1 MNDFKILFSGTPD
14 FAVESLK
21 ILVENGYNICGVIT
35 APDKPAGRGMQM
47 QQSAVK
53 KYALS
58 KDLNILQPEKL
69 KDAVFLSEVASLK
82 ADLHIVVAFRM
93 MPEQLWS
100 MPRLGTLNLHAS
112 LLPQYRGAAPINR
125 AIMNGETTTGVTTFF
140 LKHEIDTGDIILSDK
155 VDIGPTET
163 AGELHDRLMHIG
175 AVLVLKTVQQIEK
188 GNLSTTP
195 QKSITSELKHAPKIF
210 KNDCI
215 INWSDKTST
224 VFNQI
229 RGLSP
234 YPGAFTMLEDKNG
247 KTLTLK
253 IYSALFLESKELSET
268 GKIISDNKSFLNIT
282 TSDGI
287 ISIKELQL
295 EGKKR
300 MSAEEFLRGF
310 SINDYTV
317 KK

>member
-69 KDAVFLSEVASLK
+69 KDAAFLSEVASLK

-175 AVLVLKTVQQIEK
+175 AALVLKTVQQIEK

>member
-175 AVLVLKTVQQIEK
+175 AALVLKTVQQIEK

>member
-1 MNDFKILFSGTPD
+1 MNNLKILFSGTPD

-21 ILVENGYNICGVIT
+21 ILIENGYNICGVIT
-35 APDKPAGRGMQM
+35 APDKPAGRGMEM

-53 KYALS
+53 KYAQS
-58 KDLNILQPEKL
+58 KGLFILQPEKL
-69 KDAVFLSEVASLK
+69 KDPAFLLQVASLN

-125 AIMNGETTTGVTTFF
+125 AIMNGESTTGVTTFF
-140 LKHEIDTGDIILSDK
+140 LKHEIDTGDIILSEK
-155 VDIGPTET
+155 VDIGPFET
-163 AGELHDRLMHIG
+163 AGELHDRLKHIG
-175 AVLVLKTVQQIEK
+175 AALILKTVQQIEK
-188 GNLSTTP
+188 GNLCTTP
-195 QKSITSELKHAPKIF
+195 QNSITTELKHAPKIF
-210 KNDCI
+210 KNDCL
-215 INWSDKTST
+215 INWSDKASHI
-224 VFNQI
+224 FNQI

-234 YPGAFTMLEDKNG
+234 YPGAFTLLEKKNE
-247 KTLTLK
+247 KALTLK
-253 IYSALFLESKELSET
+253 IYAVSILENLEFSEA
-268 GKIISDNKSFLNIT
+268 GKIISDNKSFLNIAA
-282 TSDGI
+282 SDGL

-300 MSAEEFLRGF
+300 MTVEDFMRGF

>member
-1 MNDFKILFSGTPD
+1 MNDLKILFSGTPD

-21 ILVENGYNICGVIT
+21 ILFENGYNICGVIT

-53 KYALS
+53 KYAQS
-58 KDLNILQPEKL
+58 KGLLILQPEKL
-69 KDAVFLSEVASLK
+69 KDAAFLSQVASLK

-175 AVLVLKTVQQIEK
+175 AALVLKTVQQIEK

-195 QKSITSELKHAPKIF
+195 QNSITSTIKHAPKIF

-215 INWSDKTST
+215 LNWSDKTST

-247 KTLTLK
+247 KSLTLK
-253 IYSALFLESKELSET
+253 IYIASVVESKELLEA
-268 GKIISDNKSFLNIT
+268 GKIISDNKSFINIA

-287 ISIKELQL
+287 ISIKELKL

-300 MSAEEFLRGF
+300 MNVEDFLRGF

>member
-14 FAVESLK
+14 FAVESLI

-58 KDLNILQPEKL
+58 KGLYILQPEKL

-175 AVLVLKTVQQIEK
+175 AALVLKTVQQIEK

-287 ISIKELQL
+287 ISIKELQI

-300 MSAEEFLRGF
+300 MSVEDFLRGF

>member
-1 MNDFKILFSGTPD
+1 MNNLKILFSGTPD

-21 ILVENGYNICGVIT
+21 ILIENGYNICGVIT
-35 APDKPAGRGMQM
+35 APDKPAGRGMVM

-53 KYALS
+53 KYAQS
-58 KDLNILQPEKL
+58 KGLLILQPEKL
-69 KDAVFLSEVASLK
+69 KDTTFLLQVASLN

-112 LLPQYRGAAPINR
+112 LLPQYRGAAPINH
-125 AIMNGETTTGVTTFF
+125 AIMNGERTTGVTTFF
-140 LKHEIDTGDIILSDK
+140 LKHEIDTGDIILAEK
-155 VDIGPTET
+155 VDIGPSET
-163 AGELHDRLMHIG
+163 AGELHDRLKHVG
-175 AVLVLKTVQQIEK
+175 AALILKTVQQIEK
-188 GNLSTTP
+188 GNLCTTP
-195 QKSITSELKHAPKIF
+195 QNSITTEIKHAPKIF
-210 KNDCI
+210 KNDCL
-215 INWSDKTST
+215 INWSDKASHI
-224 VFNQI
+224 FNQI

-234 YPGAFTMLEDKNG
+234 YPGAFTILKN
-247 KTLTLK
+247 KNEKELTLK
-253 IYSALFLESKELSET
+253 IYVATISESIEFLEA
-268 GKIISDNKSFLNIT
+268 GKIISDNKSFLNIAA
-282 TSDGI
+282 SDGL

-300 MSAEEFLRGF
+300 MTVVDFMRGF

>member
-1 MNDFKILFSGTPD
+1 MNNLKILFSGTPD

-21 ILVENGYNICGVIT
+21 ILIENGYNICGVIT
-35 APDKPAGRGMQM
+35 APDKPAGRGMEM

-53 KYALS
+53 KYAQS
-58 KDLNILQPEKL
+58 KGLFILQPEKL
-69 KDAVFLSEVASLK
+69 KDPAFLLQVASLN

-125 AIMNGETTTGVTTFF
+125 AIMNGESTTGVTTFF
-140 LKHEIDTGDIILSDK
+140 LKHEIDTGDIILSEK
-155 VDIGPTET
+155 VDIGPFET
-163 AGELHDRLMHIG
+163 AGELHDRLKHIG
-175 AVLVLKTVQQIEK
+175 AALILKTVQQIEK
-188 GNLSTTP
+188 GNLCTTP
-195 QKSITSELKHAPKIF
+195 QNSITTELKHAPKIF
-210 KNDCI
+210 KNDCL
-215 INWSDKTST
+215 INWSDKASHI
-224 VFNQI
+224 FNQI

-234 YPGAFTMLEDKNG
+234 YPGAFTLLEKKNE
-247 KTLTLK
+247 KALTLK
-253 IYSALFLESKELSET
+253 IYAVSILENIEFSEA
-268 GKIISDNKSFLNIT
+268 GKIISDNKSFLNIAA
-282 TSDGI
+282 SDGL

-300 MSAEEFLRGF
+300 MTVEDFMRGF

>member
-1 MNDFKILFSGTPD
+1 MNDLKILFSGTPD

-21 ILVENGYNICGVIT
+21 ILFENGYNICGVIT

-53 KYALS
+53 KYAQS
-58 KDLNILQPEKL
+58 KGLLILQPEKL
-69 KDAVFLSEVASLK
+69 KDAAFLSQVASLK

-155 VDIGPTET
+155 VDIGTTEI

-175 AVLVLKTVQQIEK
+175 AALVLKTVQQIEK

-195 QKSITSELKHAPKIF
+195 QNSISSEIKHAPKIF

-234 YPGAFTMLEDKNG
+234 YPGAFTLLEDKNG

-253 IYSALFLESKELSET
+253 IYIASVVENKELLEA
-268 GKIISDNKSFLNIT
+268 GKIISDNKSFLNLA
-282 TSDGI
+282 TSDGV

-300 MSAEEFLRGF
+300 MNVEDFLRGF

>member
-58 KDLNILQPEKL
+58 KDLYILQPEKL
-69 KDAVFLSEVASLK
+69 KDTAFLSEVASLK

-155 VDIGPTET
+155 VDIGPIET

-175 AVLVLKTVQQIEK
+175 AALVLKTVQQIEK
-188 GNLSTTP
+188 GNISTTP

-210 KNDCI
+210 KNDCR

-234 YPGAFTMLEDKNG
+234 YPGAFTILEDKNG

-253 IYSALFLESKELSET
+253 IYSALFLKSKELSEA
-268 GKIISDNKSFLNIT
+268 GKIISDNKGFLNIA

-300 MSAEEFLRGF
+300 MSAEDFLRGF
-310 SINDYTV
+310 SINDYAV

>member
-58 KDLNILQPEKL
+58 KGLYILQPEKL
-69 KDAVFLSEVASLK
+69 KDAVFLSQVASLK

-175 AVLVLKTVQQIEK
+175 AALVLKTVQQIEK

>member
-21 ILVENGYNICGVIT
+21 ILVENRYNICGVIT

-58 KDLNILQPEKL
+58 KGLYILQPEKL

-175 AVLVLKTVQQIEK
+175 AALVLKTVQQIEK

>member
-58 KDLNILQPEKL
+58 KGLYILQPEKL

-175 AVLVLKTVQQIEK
+175 AALVLKTVQQIEK

-300 MSAEEFLRGF
+300 M
-310 SINDYTV
+310 
-317 KK
+317 

>member
-1 MNDFKILFSGTPD
+1 MNNLKILFSGTPD

-21 ILVENGYNICGVIT
+21 ILIENGYNICGVIT
-35 APDKPAGRGMQM
+35 APDKPAGRGMVM

-53 KYALS
+53 KYAQS
-58 KDLNILQPEKL
+58 KGLLILQPEKL
-69 KDAVFLSEVASLK
+69 KDTTFLLQVASLN

-125 AIMNGETTTGVTTFF
+125 AIMNGERTTGVTTFF
-140 LKHEIDTGDIILSDK
+140 LKYEIDTGDIILAEK
-155 VDIGPTET
+155 VDIGPSET
-163 AGELHDRLMHIG
+163 AGELHDRLKHVG
-175 AVLVLKTVQQIEK
+175 AALILKTVQQIEK
-188 GNLSTTP
+188 GNLCTTP
-195 QKSITSELKHAPKIF
+195 QNSITTEIKHAPKIF
-210 KNDCI
+210 KNDCL
-215 INWSDKTST
+215 INWSDKASHI
-224 VFNQI
+224 FNQI

-234 YPGAFTMLEDKNG
+234 YPGAFTILKN
-247 KTLTLK
+247 KNEKELTLK
-253 IYSALFLESKELSET
+253 IYVATISESIEFLEA
-268 GKIISDNKSFLNIT
+268 GKIISDNKSFLNIAA
-282 TSDGI
+282 SDGL

-300 MSAEEFLRGF
+300 MTVVDFMRGF
-310 SINDYTV
+310 SIKDYPV

>member
-58 KDLNILQPEKL
+58 KGLYILQPEKL
-69 KDAVFLSEVASLK
+69 KDAAFLSEVASLK

-175 AVLVLKTVQQIEK
+175 AALVLKTVQQIEK

-253 IYSALFLESKELSET
+253 IYSALLLESKELSEA
-268 GKIISDNKSFLNIT
+268 GKIISDNKSFLNIA

-287 ISIKELQL
+287 ISIKELQI

-300 MSAEEFLRGF
+300 MSVEDFLRGF
-310 SINDYTV
+310 SINDYAV

>member
-1 MNDFKILFSGTPD
+1 MNDLKILFSGTPD

-21 ILVENGYNICGVIT
+21 ILFENGYNICGVIT

-53 KYALS
+53 KYAQS
-58 KDLNILQPEKL
+58 KGLLILQPEKL
-69 KDAVFLSEVASLK
+69 KDAAFLSQVASLK

-155 VDIGPTET
+155 VDIGTTEI

-175 AVLVLKTVQQIEK
+175 AALVQKKEIFPLRHKT
-188 GNLSTTP
+188 
-195 QKSITSELKHAPKIF
+195 A
-210 KNDCI
+210 
-215 INWSDKTST
+215 
-224 VFNQI
+224 
-229 RGLSP
+229 
-234 YPGAFTMLEDKNG
+234 
-247 KTLTLK
+247 
-253 IYSALFLESKELSET
+253 
-268 GKIISDNKSFLNIT
+268 
-282 TSDGI
+282 
-287 ISIKELQL
+287 
-295 EGKKR
+295 
-300 MSAEEFLRGF
+300 
-310 SINDYTV
+310 
-317 KK
+317 

>member
-58 KDLNILQPEKL
+58 KDLYILQPEKL
-69 KDAVFLSEVASLK
+69 KDAVFLSQVASLK

-175 AVLVLKTVQQIEK
+175 AALVLKTVQQIEK

>member
-58 KDLNILQPEKL
+58 KGLYILQPEKL

-234 YPGAFTMLEDKNG
+234 YPGAFTMLEDKSG

>member
-1 MNDFKILFSGTPD
+1 MNNLKILFSGTPD

-21 ILVENGYNICGVIT
+21 ILIENGYNICGVIT
-35 APDKPAGRGMQM
+35 APDKPAGRGMVM

-53 KYALS
+53 KYAQS
-58 KDLNILQPEKL
+58 KGLLILQPEKL
-69 KDAVFLSEVASLK
+69 KDTTFLLQVASLN

-125 AIMNGETTTGVTTFF
+125 AIMNGERTTGVTTFF
-140 LKHEIDTGDIILSDK
+140 LKHEIDTGDIILAEK
-155 VDIGPTET
+155 VDIGPSET
-163 AGELHDRLMHIG
+163 AGELHDRLKHVG
-175 AVLVLKTVQQIEK
+175 AALILKTVQQIEK
-188 GNLSTTP
+188 GNLCTTP
-195 QKSITSELKHAPKIF
+195 QNSITTEIKHAPKIF
-210 KNDCI
+210 KNDCL
-215 INWSDKTST
+215 INWSDKASHI
-224 VFNQI
+224 FNQI

-234 YPGAFTMLEDKNG
+234 YPGAFTILKN
-247 KTLTLK
+247 KNEKELTLK
-253 IYSALFLESKELSET
+253 IYVATISESIEFLEA
-268 GKIISDNKSFLNIT
+268 GKIISDNKSFLNIAA
-282 TSDGI
+282 SDGL

-300 MSAEEFLRGF
+300 MTVVDFMRGF

>member
-1 MNDFKILFSGTPD
+1 MNDLKILFSGTPD

-21 ILVENGYNICGVIT
+21 ILFENGYNICGVIT

-53 KYALS
+53 KYAQS
-58 KDLNILQPEKL
+58 KGLLILQPEKL
-69 KDAVFLSEVASLK
+69 KDAAFLSQVASLK

-175 AVLVLKTVQQIEK
+175 AALVLKTVQQIEK

-195 QKSITSELKHAPKIF
+195 QNSISSEIKHAPKIF

-215 INWSDKTST
+215 INWSEKTST

-234 YPGAFTMLEDKNG
+234 YPGAFTILEDKYG

-253 IYSALFLESKELSET
+253 IYIASVVESKELFEA
-268 GKIISDNKSFLNIT
+268 GKIISDNKSFINIA

-300 MSAEEFLRGF
+300 MNVEDFLRGF

>member
-58 KDLNILQPEKL
+58 KDLYILQPEKL

-175 AVLVLKTVQQIEK
+175 AALVLKTVQQIEK

>member
-58 KDLNILQPEKL
+58 KGLYILQPEKL

-175 AVLVLKTVQQIEK
+175 AALVLKTVQQIEK

-295 EGKKR
+295 EGKIR

>member
-1 MNDFKILFSGTPD
+1 MNNLKILFSGTPD
-14 FAVESLK
+14 FAVESLI
-21 ILVENGYNICGVIT
+21 ILIENGYNICGVIT
-35 APDKPAGRGMQM
+35 APDKPAGRGMVM

-53 KYALS
+53 KYAQS
-58 KDLNILQPEKL
+58 KGLLILQPEKL
-69 KDAVFLSEVASLK
+69 KDTTFLLQVASLN

-125 AIMNGETTTGVTTFF
+125 AIMNGERTTGVTTFF
-140 LKHEIDTGDIILSDK
+140 LKHEIDTGDIILAEK
-155 VDIGPTET
+155 VDIGPSET
-163 AGELHDRLMHIG
+163 AGELHDRLKHVG
-175 AVLVLKTVQQIEK
+175 AALILKTVQQIEK
-188 GNLSTTP
+188 GNLCTTP
-195 QKSITSELKHAPKIF
+195 QNSITTEIKHAPKIF
-210 KNDCI
+210 KNDCL
-215 INWSDKTST
+215 INWSDKASHI
-224 VFNQI
+224 FNQI

-234 YPGAFTMLEDKNG
+234 YPGAFTILKN
-247 KTLTLK
+247 KNEKELTLK
-253 IYSALFLESKELSET
+253 IYVATISESIEFLEA
-268 GKIISDNKSFLNIT
+268 GKIISDNKSFLNIAA
-282 TSDGI
+282 SDGL

-300 MSAEEFLRGF
+300 MTVVDFMRGF

>member
-1 MNDFKILFSGTPD
+1 MNNLKILFSGTPD

-21 ILVENGYNICGVIT
+21 ILIENGYNSCGVIT
-35 APDKPAGRGMQM
+35 APDKPAGRGMVM

-53 KYALS
+53 KYAQS
-58 KDLNILQPEKL
+58 KGLLILQPEKL
-69 KDAVFLSEVASLK
+69 KDTTFLLQVASLN

-125 AIMNGETTTGVTTFF
+125 AIMNGERTTGVTTFF
-140 LKHEIDTGDIILSDK
+140 LKHEIDTGDIILAEK
-155 VDIGPTET
+155 VDIGPSET
-163 AGELHDRLMHIG
+163 AGELHDRLKHVG
-175 AVLVLKTVQQIEK
+175 AALILKTVQQIEK
-188 GNLSTTP
+188 GNLCTTP
-195 QKSITSELKHAPKIF
+195 QNSITTEIKHAPKIF
-210 KNDCI
+210 KNDCL
-215 INWSDKTST
+215 INWSDKASHI
-224 VFNQI
+224 FNQI

-234 YPGAFTMLEDKNG
+234 YPGAFTILKN
-247 KTLTLK
+247 KNEKELTLK
-253 IYSALFLESKELSET
+253 IYVATISESIEFLEA
-268 GKIISDNKSFLNIT
+268 GKIISDNKSFLNIAA
-282 TSDGI
+282 SDGL

-300 MSAEEFLRGF
+300 MTVVDFMRGF

>member
-1 MNDFKILFSGTPD
+1 MNDLKILFSGTPD

-21 ILVENGYNICGVIT
+21 ILFENGYNICGVIT

-53 KYALS
+53 KYAQS
-58 KDLNILQPEKL
+58 KGLLILQPEKL
-69 KDAVFLSEVASLK
+69 KDAAFLSQVAALK

-175 AVLVLKTVQQIEK
+175 AALVLKTVQQIEK

-195 QKSITSELKHAPKIF
+195 QNSISSEIKHAPKIF

-215 INWSDKTST
+215 INWSDKTQT

-234 YPGAFTMLEDKNG
+234 YPGAFTILEDKNG
-247 KTLTLK
+247 KSLTLK
-253 IYSALFLESKELSET
+253 IYIASVVESKELLEA
-268 GKIISDNKSFLNIT
+268 GKIISDNRSFLNIA
-282 TSDGI
+282 TSDGV

-300 MSAEEFLRGF
+300 MNVEDFLRGF

>member
-69 KDAVFLSEVASLK
+69 KDAAFLSEVASLK

-253 IYSALFLESKELSET
+253 IYSALLLESKELSEA
-268 GKIISDNKSFLNIT
+268 GKIISDNKSFLNIA

-287 ISIKELQL
+287 ISIKELQI

-300 MSAEEFLRGF
+300 MSVEDFLRGF
-310 SINDYTV
+310 SINDYAV

>member
-1 MNDFKILFSGTPD
+1 

-21 ILVENGYNICGVIT
+21 ILFENGYNICGVIT

-53 KYALS
+53 KYAQS
-58 KDLNILQPEKL
+58 KGLLILQPEKL
-69 KDAVFLSEVASLK
+69 KDAAFLSQVASLK

-155 VDIGPTET
+155 VDIGTTEI

-175 AVLVLKTVQQIEK
+175 AALVLKTVQQIEK

-195 QKSITSELKHAPKIF
+195 QNSIASTIKHAPKIF

-234 YPGAFTMLEDKNG
+234 YPGAFTLLEDKNG

-253 IYSALFLESKELSET
+253 IYIASVVENKELLEA
-268 GKIISDNKSFLNIT
+268 GKIISDNKSFLNLA
-282 TSDGI
+282 TSDGV

-300 MSAEEFLRGF
+300 MNVEDFLRGF

>member
-1 MNDFKILFSGTPD
+1 MNDLKILFSGTPD

-21 ILVENGYNICGVIT
+21 ILFENGYNICGVIT

-53 KYALS
+53 KYAQS
-58 KDLNILQPEKL
+58 KGLLILQPEKL
-69 KDAVFLSEVASLK
+69 KDAAFLSQVASLK

-155 VDIGPTET
+155 VDIGTTEI

-175 AVLVLKTVQQIEK
+175 AALVLKTVQQIEK

-195 QKSITSELKHAPKIF
+195 QNSIASTIKHAPKIF

-234 YPGAFTMLEDKNG
+234 YPGAFTLLEDKNG

-253 IYSALFLESKELSET
+253 IYIASVVENKELLEA
-268 GKIISDNKSFLNIT
+268 GKIISDNKSFLNLA
-282 TSDGI
+282 TSDGVI
-287 ISIKELQL
+287 
-295 EGKKR
+295 
-300 MSAEEFLRGF
+300 

>member
-1 MNDFKILFSGTPD
+1 MNNLKILFSGTPD

-21 ILVENGYNICGVIT
+21 ILIENGYNICGVIT
-35 APDKPAGRGMQM
+35 APDKPAGRGMVM

-53 KYALS
+53 KYAQS
-58 KDLNILQPEKL
+58 KGLLILQPEKL
-69 KDAVFLSEVASLK
+69 KDTTFLLQVASLN

-125 AIMNGETTTGVTTFF
+125 AIMNGESTTGVTTFF
-140 LKHEIDTGDIILSDK
+140 LKHEIDTGDIILAEK
-155 VDIGPTET
+155 VDIGPSET
-163 AGELHDRLMHIG
+163 AGELHDRLKHVG
-175 AVLVLKTVQQIEK
+175 AALILKTVQQIEK
-188 GNLSTTP
+188 GNLCTTP
-195 QKSITSELKHAPKIF
+195 QNSITTEIKHAPKIF
-210 KNDCI
+210 KNDCL
-215 INWSDKTST
+215 INWSDKASH

-234 YPGAFTMLEDKNG
+234 YPGAFTILKN
-247 KTLTLK
+247 KNEKELTLK
-253 IYSALFLESKELSET
+253 IYAATISESIEFLEA
-268 GKIISDNKSFLNIT
+268 GKIISDNKSFLNIAA
-282 TSDGI
+282 SDGL

-300 MSAEEFLRGF
+300 MTVVDFMRGF

>member
-58 KDLNILQPEKL
+58 KGLYILQPEKL
-69 KDAVFLSEVASLK
+69 KDAAFLSEVASLK

-175 AVLVLKTVQQIEK
+175 AALVLKTVQQIEK

>member
-1 MNDFKILFSGTPD
+1 MNNLKILFSGTPD

-21 ILVENGYNICGVIT
+21 ILIENGYNICGVIT
-35 APDKPAGRGMQM
+35 APDKPAGRGMEM

-53 KYALS
+53 KYAQS
-58 KDLNILQPEKL
+58 KGLFILQPEKL
-69 KDAVFLSEVASLK
+69 KDPAFLLQVASLN

-125 AIMNGETTTGVTTFF
+125 AIMNGESTTGVTTFF
-140 LKHEIDTGDIILSDK
+140 LKHEIDTGDIILSEK
-155 VDIGPTET
+155 VDIGPFET
-163 AGELHDRLMHIG
+163 AGELHDRLKHIG
-175 AVLVLKTVQQIEK
+175 AALILKTVEQIEK
-188 GNLSTTP
+188 GNLCTTP
-195 QKSITSELKHAPKIF
+195 QNSITTELKHAPKIF
-210 KNDCI
+210 KNDCL
-215 INWSDKTST
+215 INWSDKASDI
-224 VFNQI
+224 FNQI

-234 YPGAFTMLEDKNG
+234 YPGAFTLLEKKNE
-247 KTLTLK
+247 KALTLK
-253 IYSALFLESKELSET
+253 IYAASILENLEFSEA
-268 GKIISDNKSFLNIT
+268 GKIISDNKSFLNIAA
-282 TSDGI
+282 SDGL

-300 MSAEEFLRGF
+300 MTVEDFMRGF

>member
-58 KDLNILQPEKL
+58 KGLYILQPEKL

-175 AVLVLKTVQQIEK
+175 AALVLKTVQQIEK

-253 IYSALFLESKELSET
+253 IYSALLLESKELSEA
-268 GKIISDNKSFLNIT
+268 GKIISDNKSFLNIA

-287 ISIKELQL
+287 ISIKELQI

-300 MSAEEFLRGF
+300 MSVEDFLRGF

>member
-1 MNDFKILFSGTPD
+1 MNDLKILFSGTPD

-21 ILVENGYNICGVIT
+21 ILFENGYNICGVIT

-53 KYALS
+53 KYAQS
-58 KDLNILQPEKL
+58 KGLLILQPEKL
-69 KDAVFLSEVASLK
+69 KDAAFLSQVASLK

-155 VDIGPTET
+155 VDIGTTEI

-175 AVLVLKTVQQIEK
+175 AALVLKTVQQIEK

-195 QKSITSELKHAPKIF
+195 QNSIASTIKHAPKIF

-234 YPGAFTMLEDKNG
+234 YPGAFTLLEDKNG

-253 IYSALFLESKELSET
+253 IYIASVVENKELLEA
-268 GKIISDNKSFLNIT
+268 GKIISDNKSFLNLA
-282 TSDGI
+282 TSDGV

-300 MSAEEFLRGF
+300 MNVEDFLRGF

>member
-14 FAVESLK
+14 FAVESLI

-58 KDLNILQPEKL
+58 KGLYILQPEKL

-175 AVLVLKTVQQIEK
+175 AALVLKTVQQIEK

>member
-1 MNDFKILFSGTPD
+1 MNKLKILFSGTPD

-21 ILVENGYNICGVIT
+21 ILIENGYNICGVIT
-35 APDKPAGRGMQM
+35 APDKPAGRGMEM

-53 KYALS
+53 KYAQS
-58 KDLNILQPEKL
+58 KGLFILQPEKL
-69 KDAVFLSEVASLK
+69 KDTAFLLQVASLN

-125 AIMNGETTTGVTTFF
+125 AIMNGESITGVTTFF
-140 LKHEIDTGDIILSDK
+140 LKHEIDTGDIILAEK
-155 VDIGPTET
+155 VDIGPSET
-163 AGELHDRLMHIG
+163 AGELHDRLKHVG
-175 AVLVLKTVQQIEK
+175 AALILKTVQQIEK
-188 GNLSTTP
+188 GNLCTTP
-195 QKSITSELKHAPKIF
+195 QNSITTEIKHAPKIF
-210 KNDCI
+210 KNDCL
-215 INWSDKTST
+215 INWSDKASHI
-224 VFNQI
+224 FNQI

-234 YPGAFTMLEDKNG
+234 YPGAFTILKKKNE
-247 KTLTLK
+247 KELTLK
-253 IYSALFLESKELSET
+253 IYVATISESIEFLEA
-268 GKIISDNKSFLNIT
+268 GKIISDNKSFLNIAA
-282 TSDGI
+282 SDGL

-300 MSAEEFLRGF
+300 MTVVDFMRGF

>member
-1 MNDFKILFSGTPD
+1 
-14 FAVESLK
+14 
-21 ILVENGYNICGVIT
+21 
-35 APDKPAGRGMQM
+35 
-47 QQSAVK
+47 VK
-53 KYALS
+53 KYAQS
-58 KDLNILQPEKL
+58 KGLLILQPEKL
-69 KDAVFLSEVASLK
+69 KDAAFLSQVASLK

-155 VDIGPTET
+155 VDIGTTEI

-175 AVLVLKTVQQIEK
+175 AALVLKTVQQIEK

-195 QKSITSELKHAPKIF
+195 QNSIASTIKHAPKIF

-234 YPGAFTMLEDKNG
+234 YPGAFTLLEDKNG

-253 IYSALFLESKELSET
+253 IYIASVVENKELLEA
-268 GKIISDNKSFLNIT
+268 GKIISDNKSFLNLA
-282 TSDGI
+282 TSDGV

-300 MSAEEFLRGF
+300 MNVEDFLRGF